1 MTIKHL
7 LYNSLLV
14 LLFTDSN
21 AWSSLLLFLPIWVP
35 LCENTL
41 GRCCSIPACFPPPP
55 TPRPLPSFSRQK
67 WSPWLSSHKF
77 QLAIYFQYQPTC
89 VLALPVQWGFLLL
102 ELWLI
107 FFTLFCNFTTSENQ
121 TVIHEFYTHP
131 TDCWKQRRIGTHS
144 CRTRMKKQSLRYKQ
158 KASARLFEYKMHNC
172 SGWHHL
178 KDRRETQ
185 FKGNII

>member
-1 MTIKHL
+1 MVLPFVVSSYLSPSVWKHTWQMLQYTCL
-7 LYNSLLV
+7 LP
-14 LLFTDSN
+14 T
-21 AWSSLLLFLPIWVP
+21 
-35 LCENTL
+35 
-41 GRCCSIPACFPPPP
+41 PPPP
-55 TPRPLPSFSRQK
+55 PRPLPSFSRQK